1 MLNTNTD
8 REFLASWIKQC
19 LFWSK
24 ISPYG
29 SFFKNWNE
37 LCCCWAL
44 ILWKLLF
51 KWTITHHNISGPWGE
66 EEEWT
71 DKARRVIMERI
82 GLATAGWVLNQ
93 LASSSSS
100 LALQSPLRLHSHAAA
115 LLFFSEPYHDI
126 RFNLMAVVPDRRM
139 KYESKLEILKRNRQT
154 VLEGL
159 QKVRNW
165 VWLQAITIPKVQLT
179 ESILAF
185 KFYLLSKWKILKEM
199 HGAKMFKCN
208 FTALVHRKL

>member
-1 MLNTNTD
+1 MEVVFFLNWT
-8 REFLASWIKQC
+8 E
-19 LFWSK
+19 
-24 ISPYG
+24 P
-29 SFFKNWNE
+29 
-37 LCCCWAL
+37 CCCWAL
-44 ILWKLLF
+44 TLWKLLF

-93 LASSSSS
+93 LASSSCA
-100 LALQSPLRLHSHAAA
+100 LALQSSLRLHSYAAA
-115 LLFFSEPYHDI
+115 LLFFFSEPYHDI

-159 QKVRNW
+159 QKVSNW
-165 VWLQAITIPKVQLT
+165 VWLQTNYNPQSPINWEHISLQVFFFFYCPS
-179 ESILAF
+179 ENF
-185 KFYLLSKWKILKEM
+185 KRNAW
-199 HGAKMFKCN
+199 G
-208 FTALVHRKL
+208 